1 MEAIPLGNS
10 DPTRLPY
17 PSVEITEWTTEVDPE
32 KTKTKPFTISPAA
45 DSKIVVYPGMVNG
58 VMAKIGTVAL
68 DDATAPSLLITAPG
82 PVYLEITYSGSW
94 ISSVKVLSGTVPGDT
109 RMVKYRQIG
118 TVNLQSGIVYV
129 TAQLVSDNIIIS
141 GSFTPFFLEGFIESG
156 DAKIYVRPGMINNII
171 PTIST
176 YSIALP
182 DPPSITLTGTVGQI
196 WAQATLAAGV
206 VSSVTIANTTSAP
219 TDDATHKHRMIGTWT
234 SLDGVFTSVTSVL
247 NTNQTLY
254 LCVGTAIWES

>member
-68 DDATAPSLLITAPG
+68 DDAITPSLLITAPG

-156 DAKIYVRPGMINNII
+156 DAKIYVRPGLVNNLI
-171 PTIST
+171 PTIGGVD
-176 YSIALP
+176 IDAI
-182 DPPSITLTGTVGQI
+182 DVPSITVSGTTGQI
-196 WAQATLAAGV
+196 WAQAILVSDVVISVALA
-206 VSSVTIANTTSAP
+206 NLTSPP
-219 TDDATHKHRMIGTWT
+219 TDDATHKHRLIGTWD
-234 SLDGVFTSVTSVL
+234 SADSKFTEVTSII

-254 LCVGTAIWES
+254 ICRTSAIWE